1 MAPSIANNG
10 DEEDDGEGLDEL
22 RHVVPHELHAAR
34 QRARQDGV
42 GNKQGPIAGEKAL
55 GGGLPRI
62 KRVVHPHTGFD
73 GPAEHV
79 YPAELEQGKDKDDA
93 SEQQGYAV
101 FIQRLSYG
109 FHIPHSE
116 YVLE

>member
-1 MAPSIANNG
+1 MMVK
-10 DEEDDGEGLDEL
+10 GLDEL
-22 RHVVPHELHAAR
+22 HHVVPHELHTTS
-34 QRARQDGV
+34 QRARQDGI
-42 GNKQGPIAGEKAL
+42 GSEQCAIAGEKTF
-55 GGGLPRI
+55 GGGTPRV
-62 KRVVHPHTGFD
+62 KRIAYPHADFD

-93 SEQQGYAV
+93 SKQQGYAI

-116 YVLE
+116 ICS